1 MPSNW
6 REMGITITDPLIGAK
21 PYDTELWLSLIYL
34 AMSRNNL
41 ELICALI
48 AARQFGQQIQPSPK
62 FGYKLLKP
70 LYYAEHFDPIYK
82 RNQAELVS
90 MLRELANDFPPGGM
104 NNECTMQRL
113 L

>member
-1 MPSNW
+1 MSSNW
-6 REMGITITDPLIGAK
+6 REMGITITDPLTDAK

-34 AMSRNNL
+34 AMARNNL

-82 RNQAELVS
+82 RNQVELVS
-90 MLRELANDFPPGGM
+90 ILRELANDFPPGGK
-104 NNECTMQRL
+104 NESTVQRL
-113 L
+113 W

>member
-6 REMGITITDPLIGAK
+6 RDMGITTTDPLTDAK

-34 AMSRNNL
+34 AMNRNNM

-62 FGYKLLKP
+62 FGY
-70 LYYAEHFDPIYK
+70 
-82 RNQAELVS
+82 NQPELVS
-90 MLRELANDFPPGGM
+90 ILRELANDFPPGGS
-104 NNECTMQRL
+104 NEATMQKL